1 MKLML
6 YTDVMSRKSKAAN
19 SEVRV
24 GVTCSVCDSD
34 KTRARI
40 SKSGFDLHKDGYI
53 PVPKKS
59 GVRGVPDTYTAAA
72 ENMHKENQRHQ
83 QKMSIAHM
91 EDTAN
96 KRSPRE
102 PVVSS
107 RLIDFTHGKD
117 HNEQ

>member
-1 MKLML
+1 
-6 YTDVMSRKSKAAN
+6 MSKKSKAAN
-19 SEVRV
+19 SKVRV

-59 GVRGVPDTYTAAA
+59 GVRGVSDTYTLAG
-72 ENMHKENQRHQ
+72 ENIHRENQRHQ
-83 QKMSIAHM
+83 QMVSIAHM
-91 EDTAN
+91 EDAAN
-96 KRSPRE
+96 KRPPRE
-102 PVVSS
+102 PEISG

-117 HNEQ
+117 HNN